1 MAWVSSDDKVAM
13 IDEIICDAFEYG
25 VESVDYYKGVLNAI
39 SVIAEYG
46 IEEESSEVS
55 TQ

>member
-13 IDEIICDAFEYG
+13 INEIVCNTIEYDEQ
-25 VESVDYYKGVLNAI
+25 SVDYYKGVMDCLA
-39 SVIAEYG
+39 VIADYG
-46 IEEESSEVS
+46 KDDDSS